1 MIQRNKAIIDGA
13 IVVARETDADAI
25 LLAASLPE
33 ETAYLHNAVGA
44 ERRVIAA
51 AATGEAPFVVRDGE
65 LLILPEIRMRRRGR
79 AKVAL
84 LEGLASGFLQP
95 GQRVVV
101 ISGSTVNEESK
112 LDTVAIMELGSEES
126 GAHEDAPLSLL
137 REAADPAVFDAILRL
152 CVELGHDGKEGKS
165 VGLLVTLG
173 DYDEV
178 LSRSQQ
184 LVLNP
189 FAGHPEH
196 ERCILFPSARRAI
209 REFSGM
215 DGAFVLRSDGV
226 VVAGGRYLLEL
237 AAESAVPS
245 GLGAR
250 HRAAAGISTTTRCIA
265 FAVSESSGDTRIF
278 GGGRLLMTIEGGD

>member
-1 MIQRNKAIIDGA
+1 F
-13 IVVARETDADAI
+13 IVK
-25 LLAASLPE
+25 
-33 ETAYLHNAVGA
+33 
-44 ERRVIAA
+44 
-51 AATGEAPFVVRDGE
+51 DGE

-101 ISGSTVNEESK
+101 ISGNTVNEESK
-112 LDTVAIMELGSEES
+112 LDTVAIMELGQDEGTER
-126 GAHEDAPLSLL
+126 DDTPLSIL
-137 REAADPAVFDAILRL
+137 REAADPAVFDALLRL

-173 DYDEV
+173 DYAAH

-189 FAGHPEH
+189 FAGHAEH

-215 DGAFVLRSDGV
+215 DGAFVLRGDGV
-226 VVAGGRYLLEL
+226 VIAGGRYLLEL
-237 AAESAVPS
+237 AAESSVPS

-250 HRAAAGISTTTRCIA
+250 HRAAAGISAAT
-265 FAVSESSGDTRIF
+265 
-278 GGGRLLMTIEGGD
+278 

>member
-1 MIQRNKAIIDGA
+1 MLNRNKAVIDGA
-13 IVVARETDADAI
+13 VTIARETRADAI
-25 LLAASLPE
+25 LLAAALPE
-33 ETAYLHNAVGA
+33 EAAYLSQLVGS

-51 AATGEAPFVVRDGE
+51 SATGEAPFIVRDDE

-84 LEGLASGFLQP
+84 LEGLASGFLLP

-101 ISGSTVNEESK
+101 ISGNTVDDGAK
-112 LDTVAIMELGSEES
+112 LDTVAVMELGD
-126 GAHEDAPLSLL
+126 EDGSPGDSPLVLL

-152 CVELGHDGKEGKS
+152 CVELGHEGKEGKS

-173 DYDEV
+173 DYEEV
-178 LSRSQQ
+178 LARSEQ

-189 FAGHPEH
+189 FAGHPESD
-196 ERCILFPSARRAI
+196 RSVLFPAARRAI

-226 VVAGGRYLLEL
+226 IAAGGRYLLDL
-237 AAESAVPS
+237 AAESDVPS

-250 HRAAAGISTTTRCIA
+250 HRAAAGISAVTRCIA
-265 FAVSESSGDTRIF
+265 LAVSESTGDTRVF